1 MQHQPEMIKNVP
13 INMILNL
20 FWSIDDGSD
29 QFAQM
34 NILYIVTLATKINLQ
49 LERLDPIGDGQQ
61 LEADQTYVVNKKKD
75 DLIISASKSNF
86 AGLSGDTLAS
96 GYAGLAF
103 RWECTSSDE
112 GPNLFESLN
121 EYC

>member
-1 MQHQPEMIKNVP
+1 
-13 INMILNL
+13 
-20 FWSIDDGSD
+20 
-29 QFAQM
+29 M
-34 NILYIVTLATKINLQ
+34 NILYLVTLATKIDLQ
-49 LERLDPIGDGQQ
+49 LERLDLVGDGQQ
-61 LEADQTYVVNKKKD
+61 LQADQTYVVNIKKD

-86 AGLSGDTLAS
+86 AGLSGES

-112 GPNLFESLN
+112 GSDLFESLN